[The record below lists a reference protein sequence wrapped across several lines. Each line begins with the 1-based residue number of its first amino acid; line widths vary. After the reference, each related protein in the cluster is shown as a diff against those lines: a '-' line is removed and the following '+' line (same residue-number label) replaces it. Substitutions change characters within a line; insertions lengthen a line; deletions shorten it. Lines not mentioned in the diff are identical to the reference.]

1 VSYFIGIDTST
12 TATKALLMDE
22 QGSIVAIGRS
32 TYDFAAPHPLWSEQ
46 DPQLWWEA
54 TVAAIREVLSTSG
67 VSGADIGG
75 IGLTGQM
82 HGLVML
88 GADGRVL
95 RPAIL
100 WNDQRTQDEC
110 DEIRSLI
117 GAERL
122 IATTGNDALTGFTAP
137 KILWVRNNEPAVFER
152 TEHILLPK
160 DYLRY
165 LLTGEFGTDR
175 AGASGTILFD
185 LAERDWSRAIVK
197 ELGIPNDWLPKTH
210 EGPEVTG
217 ALTAKAADAT
227 GVTAGTPVFAGG
239 GDQSANAVGV
249 GAVSPGIIA
258 MSIGTSGVVFAPTAT
273 PAIEPMGRLHAFCHC
288 VPNTWSLMGVMLSAA
303 GSLQWFRDQLA
314 PDRSFPEI
322 SAMAASV
329 PAASNGLFFL
339 PYLSGERTPHPDP
352 LARGAFVGLTVRHEL
367 SHMARS
373 VMEGVAFG
381 LKDSAELISTATDVG
396 EVRVS
401 GGGASSPVW
410 LQIVADVMNLPL
422 RVVGT
427 EEAAAHGAALLAATG
442 AGAFGSV
449 AEASSYAV
457 KVGAPIEPTTDA
469 AIYEDAYGTYRDLY
483 PALRAAFHRSA
494 RLDTP

>member
-1 VSYFIGIDTST
+1 MSYFLGIDTST
-12 TATKALLMDE
+12 TATKALLMDD

-32 TYDFAAPHPLWSEQ
+32 TYNFASPHPLWSEQ
-46 DPQLWWEA
+46 DPRLWWEA
-54 TVAAIREVLSTSG
+54 TVAAIREVLSMAG
-67 VSGADIGG
+67 VSGGEIGG

-117 GAERL
+117 GAEQL
-122 IATTGNDALTGFTAP
+122 ITTTGNDALTGFTAP
-137 KILWVRNNEPAVFER
+137 KILWVKNKEPAVFER
-152 TEHILLPK
+152 TEHVLLPK
-160 DYLRY
+160 DYVRY
-165 LLTGEFGTDR
+165 LLTGEFATDR

-185 LAERDWSRAIVK
+185 LAERDWSRAIVT
-197 ELGIPNDWLPKTH
+197 ELGIPEGWLPKTH
-210 EGPEVTG
+210 EGPDVTG
-217 ALTAKAADAT
+217 TLTSEAADAT
-227 GVTAGTPVFAGG
+227 GIAVGTPVFAGG

-273 PAIEPMGRLHAFCHC
+273 PAIEPRGRLHAFCHC
-288 VPNTWSLMGVMLSAA
+288 VPDTWSLMGVMLSAA

-314 PDRSFPEI
+314 PDRSYPEI

-329 PAASNGLFFL
+329 AAASNGLFFL

-381 LKDSAELISTATDVG
+381 LKDSAELISAATHVG

-410 LQIVADVMNLPL
+410 LQIVADIMNLPL

-457 KVGAPIEPTTDA
+457 DVGAPIEPTIDA
-469 AIYEDAYGTYRDLY
+469 AIYGDAYGTYQDLY
-483 PALRAAFHRSA
+483 PALRTAFHRSA

>member
-12 TATKALLMDE
+12 TATKALLMDD

-165 LLTGEFGTDR
+165 LLTGEFATDR

-197 ELGIPNDWLPKTH
+197 ELGIPNDWLPNTH

-227 GVTAGTPVFAGG
+227 GVAAGTPVFAGG

-288 VPNTWSLMGVMLSAA
+288 VPDTWSLMGVMLSAA
-303 GSLQWFRDQLA
+303 GSLQWFRDELA

-352 LARGAFVGLTVRHEL
+352 LARGAFVGLTVRHERR
-367 SHMARS
+367 HMARS

-381 LKDSAELISTATDVG
+381 LKDSAELISAATDVG

-410 LQIVADVMNLPL
+410 LQIIADVMNLPL

-449 AEASSYAV
+449 TEASSYAV
-457 KVGAPIEPTTDA
+457 EVGVPIEPTRNA
-469 AIYEDAYGTYRDLY
+469 AIYADAYGTYRDLY

>member
-12 TATKALLMDE
+12 TATKALLMDD

-165 LLTGEFGTDR
+165 LLTGEFATDR

-227 GVTAGTPVFAGG
+227 GVAAGTPVFAGG

-288 VPNTWSLMGVMLSAA
+288 VPDTWSLMGVMLSAA
-303 GSLQWFRDQLA
+303 GSLQWFRDELA

-352 LARGAFVGLTVRHEL
+352 LARGAFVGLTVRHERR
-367 SHMARS
+367 HMARS

-381 LKDSAELISTATDVG
+381 LKDSAELISAATDVG

-401 GGGASSPVW
+401 GGGASSSVW
-410 LQIVADVMNLPL
+410 LQIIADVMNLSL

-442 AGAFGSV
+442 AGAFRSV

-457 KVGAPIEPTTDA
+457 EVGAPIEPTRNA

>member
-1 VSYFIGIDTST
+1 MSYFIGIDTST
-12 TATKALLMDE
+12 TATKALLMDD

-32 TYDFAAPHPLWSEQ
+32 AYDFASPHPLWSEQ

-54 TVAAIREVLSTSG
+54 TVAAIREVLSIAD
-67 VSGADIGG
+67 VSGAEIGG

-88 GADGRVL
+88 DADGRVL

-165 LLTGEFGTDR
+165 LLTGEFATDR

-227 GVTAGTPVFAGG
+227 GVAAGTPVFAGG

-249 GAVSPGIIA
+249 GAASPGIIA

-288 VPNTWSLMGVMLSAA
+288 VPDTWSLMGVMLSAA
-303 GSLQWFRDQLA
+303 GSLQWFRDELA

-352 LARGAFVGLTVRHEL
+352 LARGAFVGLTVRHERR
-367 SHMARS
+367 HMARS

-381 LKDSAELISTATDVG
+381 LKDSAELISAATDVG

-401 GGGASSPVW
+401 GGGASSPAW

-457 KVGAPIEPTTDA
+457 EVGVPIEPTRNA
-469 AIYEDAYGTYRDLY
+469 AIYADAYGTYRDLY